1 MDADMR
7 LLLETYVAE
16 SLDNLATV
24 ERALLAREAGADA
37 GDQIADAFR
46 AAHTI
51 KGNAGNL
58 GFPAVAELAHVLED
72 VLERGRA
79 GEPMPLTLLLHAVDA
94 LREAVPAAVLGAE
107 RLDARATAVLDELRA
122 AARSTPAAAT
132 VADAADAPA
141 RPAPGARETAVR
153 SLRIGVDRLDQL
165 LDATGELA
173 VARGRVHELVERLPA
188 QFRRELL
195 ESLWSVDRLSAS
207 LQEQVMQLR
216 MVPLEPVLRRYART
230 VRDVATAAGKSAR
243 LEVAAPGAELDTAVL
258 ERVREA
264 LTHLVRNAVDHGL
277 ETPAE
282 RRAAG
287 KAEQGTVALHAH
299 RDSGGIVIELSDDGR
314 GLDRARI
321 EARVREMGLCAEPQ
335 SLADA
340 ELHQYLFAPGFSTA
354 SRVTDLSGRGFGL
367 DIVAEVVASL
377 RGSVDITGTPG
388 AGTTVT
394 LRLPL
399 TVAVIDGFTVGV
411 ADETYLV
418 PVDAVTE
425 CVGLPAESSG
435 DEAFGVLPLRGRA
448 LPFVRLRRLFG
459 EAAVRDERRGREHVL
474 VVSHRGAAAG
484 LVVDALHGEGQA
496 VIKPLGRVFSASH
509 EVSGST
515 ITRNGRVALILD
527 VAAILRTVARET
539 AGAA

>member
-1 MDADMR
+1 MDAEMR

-24 ERALLAREAGADA
+24 ERALIACETGGDA
-37 GDQIADAFR
+37 GDQIAEAFR

-58 GFPAVAELAHVLED
+58 GFAAVAELAHVLED
-72 VLERGRA
+72 VLERARA
-79 GEPMPLTLLLHAVDA
+79 GAEVPVTPLLRAVDA
-94 LREAVPAAVLGAE
+94 LREAVPAAVLGADG
-107 RLDARATAVLDELRA
+107 LHAKALAVLDELRA
-122 AARSTPAAAT
+122 ASRGAAPIVPKVAADVTALAAAVRDPAAA
-132 VADAADAPA
+132 D
-141 RPAPGARETAVR
+141 R
-153 SLRIGVDRLDQL
+153 SLRVGVDRLDQL

-173 VARGRVHELVERLPA
+173 VARGRVRELVEHLPL
-188 QFRRELL
+188 QHRRELL
-195 ESLWSVDRLSAS
+195 EALWSVDRLSSS

-216 MVPLEPVLRRYART
+216 MVPLEPALRRYART
-230 VRDVATAAGKSAR
+230 VRDVAESAGKAAR
-243 LEVAAPGAELDTAVL
+243 LEVAAPDAELDTAVL

-277 ETPAE
+277 ESPDE

-287 KAEQGTVALHAH
+287 KPAQGVVSIVAH

-321 EARVREMGLCAEPQ
+321 EARVRELGLSADPHT
-335 SLADA
+335 LPDA
-340 ELHQYLFAPGFSTA
+340 ELYQHLFAPGFSTA
-354 SRVTDLSGRGFGL
+354 ERVTGLSGRGVGL
-367 DIVAEVVASL
+367 DVVQEVVLGL
-377 RGSVDITGTPG
+377 RGSVEIGGTRG
-388 AGTTVT
+388 RGTTVS

-411 ADETYLV
+411 GEETYLV

-425 CVGLPAESSG
+425 CVGLPASSSG
-435 DEAFGVLPLRGRA
+435 DETFGVLPLRGRA

-459 EAAVRDERRGREHVL
+459 DAGTPRDAVGREHVL
-474 VVSHRGAAAG
+474 VVAHRGTIAG
-484 LVVDALHGEGQA
+484 LVVDELHGEGQA
-496 VIKPLGRVFSASH
+496 VIKPLGRVFRDSH
-509 EVSGST
+509 EISGST

-539 AGAA
+539 ASAA